1 MKRISTL
8 IILCSLL
15 TPLFTSR
22 ILFAKARLWSIDAA
36 LTHVIG
42 GQSVL
47 VTIEFR
53 GRGLAIPI
61 VFSTNQSVVPWT
73 GAISNNRG
81 TIIATL
87 LQTNEVD
94 VLTTLEIS
102 ATWDGIRRGMLLFV
116 YPRPSDQAPSLSS
129 PDNYAVTYSARETLS
144 WSTVPRA
151 SSYEICIT
159 PEGSTVCNSYTTTRY
174 QPRTSQSLGLE
185 DYRGDLIYWKVRGLN
200 GPGITPSGQ
209 GPWSSRRSLRVT
221 LQSARLKSP
230 AKNAQVNTLRPQ
242 FRWQAV
248 EDAHEYQIEVTGPNN
263 QKQTYA
269 VFSGTS
275 AFSQRRFTPPA
286 NKPLPFIGKCTWSV
300 NARSINVTAF
310 GEPRYAR
317 RYDEIRTMTIPL
329 SAIKKKTF
337 SIKKKKL

>member
-1 MKRISTL
+1 M
-8 IILCSLL
+8 
-15 TPLFTSR
+15 
-22 ILFAKARLWSIDAA
+22 
-36 LTHVIG
+36 
-42 GQSVL
+42 
-47 VTIEFR
+47 
-53 GRGLAIPI
+53 
-61 VFSTNQSVVPWT
+61 
-73 GAISNNRG
+73 
-81 TIIATL
+81 
-87 LQTNEVD
+87 
-94 VLTTLEIS
+94 
-102 ATWDGIRRGMLLFV
+102 
-116 YPRPSDQAPSLSS
+116 SS
-129 PDNYAVTYSARETLS
+129 PNNYAVAYSTRETLS

-159 PEGSTVCNSYTTTRY
+159 TEGSTVCNSYTTRN
-174 QPRTSQSLGLE
+174 QTSYAPALE
-185 DYRGDLIYWKVRGLN
+185 DYRGDLIYWKVRGRN
-200 GPGITPSGQ
+200 GPGITPSGL

-221 LQSARLKSP
+221 LQSARLTSP

-248 EDAHEYQIEVTGPNN
+248 ADAHEYQIVVTSPNN
-263 QKQTYA
+263 QTQTYA

-329 SAIKKKTF
+329 SAIKKKKLT
-337 SIKKKKL
+337 IKKK

>member
-22 ILFAKARLWSIDAA
+22 TLFAKARLWSIDAA

-102 ATWDGIRRGMLLFV
+102 ATWDGIRRAMLLFV

-159 PEGSTVCNSYTTTRY
+159 TEGSTVCNSYTTRN
-174 QPRTSQSLGLE
+174 QTSYAPALE
-185 DYRGDLIYWKVRGLN
+185 DYRGDLIYWKVRGRN
-200 GPGITPSGQ
+200 GPGITPSGL
-209 GPWSSRRSLRVT
+209 GPLEFP
-221 LQSARLKSP
+221 QEPKS
-230 AKNAQVNTLRPQ
+230 N
-242 FRWQAV
+242 FAV
-248 EDAHEYQIEVTGPNN
+248 GATD
-263 QKQTYA
+263 K
-269 VFSGTS
+269 SG
-275 AFSQRRFTPPA
+275 
-286 NKPLPFIGKCTWSV
+286 
-300 NARSINVTAF
+300 
-310 GEPRYAR
+310 
-317 RYDEIRTMTIPL
+317 
-329 SAIKKKTF
+329 
-337 SIKKKKL
+337 